1 MPKRFFDES
10 NDANKSGEDTQSK
23 CLTSIVQNSNEELYG
38 SLSFCRSQTNELDR
52 AQKLKDAKSD
62 AQKEIEQYRLKKEAE
77 LKKYEEEFQGSNQK
91 LEKEAEEQIKDELA
105 NIKKTCESKKE
116 NVIKLLIDAVISPK
130 PELHINARQ

>member
-1 MPKRFFDES
+1 M
-10 NDANKSGEDTQSK
+10 SGIQSLLK
-23 CLTSIVQNSNEELYG
+23 TEKEAQEIV
-38 SLSFCRSQTNELDR
+38 SQARQYR

-91 LEKEAEEQIKDELA
+91 LEREAEEQVKDELA

-130 PELHINARQ
+130 PDLHINAKQ